1 MLQDYLRKPRYIEE
15 LQKFTEDELYK
26 QSVELESQEA
36 IAAERTPLRAAH
48 SANSIY
54 SGILVPSDLQN
65 ILLPLYSYIR
75 TSLIVLKT
83 A

>member
-1 MLQDYLRKPRYIEE
+1 MLQEYLRKPRYIEE
-15 LQKFTEDELYK
+15 LLKFTEDELYK

-54 SGILVPSDLQN
+54 SGTQFHLFEQQN
-65 ILLPLYSYIR
+65 IVLP
-75 TSLIVLKT
+75 